1 MLTFVKALT
10 CIHNPH
16 LDFKNKSN
24 LESVTTRILKLK
36 DNYPMV
42 EYLDSPIIK
51 DTKNILY
58 QNFVEKYCKLMQ
70 DILTNL

>member
-1 MLTFVKALT
+1 
-10 CIHNPH
+10 
-16 LDFKNKSN
+16 
-24 LESVTTRILKLK
+24 
-36 DNYPMV
+36 MV

-70 DILTNL
+70 DNMRRLAPPTSCDIITLNIITQSPKGLQKKGGTSHE